1 MKQPSPEAERIR
13 VDKWLDIACIFKTR
27 NQARGACLK
36 GRVSINGRACKPGQ
50 PVKVGDE
57 ISIRHSGWAR
67 ILQVR
72 DLAERNIPRSEARSL
87 YEDLTPERPKLDP
100 IEQIMQDSRPGGS
113 GRPTKK
119 DRRSL
124 GRLRGH

>member
-1 MKQPSPEAERIR
+1 MKRLATETGQIR
-13 VDKWLDIACIFKTR
+13 VDRWLDVACIFKTR
-27 NQARGACLK
+27 NQARGSCLK
-36 GRVSINGRACKPGQ
+36 GRVSVNGGVCKPRQ

-72 DLAERNIPRSEARSL
+72 DLAERNIPRSEARFL
-87 YEDLTPERPKLDP
+87 YEDLTPERAKLDP
-100 IEQIMQDSRPGGS
+100 IEQIMKDSRPAGS

-119 DRRSL
+119 ERRSL
-124 GRLRGH
+124 SRLRRH

>member
-1 MKQPSPEAERIR
+1 MKGLPPETDQIR
-13 VDKWLDIACIFKTR
+13 VDRWLDIACIFKTR
-27 NQARGACLK
+27 NQARGSCLK
-36 GRVSINGRACKPGQ
+36 GRVSINGRVCKPRQ

-57 ISIRHSGWAR
+57 ISIRHAGWAR

-100 IEQIMQDSRPGGS
+100 LEQSMKDSRPVGS

-119 DRRSL
+119 ERRSL
-124 GRLRGH
+124 SRLRRH

>member
-1 MKQPSPEAERIR
+1 MKRLPTEREQIR
-13 VDKWLDIACIFKTR
+13 VDRWLDFACIFKTR
-27 NQARGACLK
+27 SQARGACLK
-36 GRVSINGRACKPGQ
+36 GRVSINGCVCKPKQ
-50 PVKVGDE
+50 PVRVGDE
-57 ISIRHSGWAR
+57 ISIRHSGWTR

-72 DLAERNIPRSEARSL
+72 DLAERNILRSEARSL

-100 IEQIMQDSRPGGS
+100 IEQIMGVARPGGS

-124 GRLRGH
+124 SRLRRR